1 MKITIEMIDELRK
14 RANVSFEDAKMA
26 LEKYEGDLV
35 EALVYLEKQN
45 MFKAESAKSAESAE
59 KTSFSDNIKKLIEKG
74 NNTRF
79 IISKKGRTVLNLS
92 LTISIIVFILAFH
105 ITAIAL
111 VIALFAGY
119 KFRFEKNNGEDMKV
133 NAVLNKVH
141 DNVENFKNDL
151 DKDKT
156 TENK

>member
-14 RANVSFEDAKMA
+14 RAKVSFEDAKEA
-26 LEKYEGDLV
+26 LEKCEGDLV

-45 MFKAESAKSAESAE
+45 KFKSESTE
-59 KTSFSDNIKKLIEKG
+59 KNSFSYTIKRLIEKG
-74 NNTRF
+74 NKTRF
-79 IISKKGRTVLNLS
+79 IVSKNGRTALNLS

-119 KFRFEKNNGEDMKV
+119 RFRFEKNNGEDMKV
-133 NAVLNKVH
+133 NAVLDKVH
-141 DNVENFKNDL
+141 DNVENFK
-151 DKDKT
+151 KDFNEDHT
-156 TENK
+156 SENK